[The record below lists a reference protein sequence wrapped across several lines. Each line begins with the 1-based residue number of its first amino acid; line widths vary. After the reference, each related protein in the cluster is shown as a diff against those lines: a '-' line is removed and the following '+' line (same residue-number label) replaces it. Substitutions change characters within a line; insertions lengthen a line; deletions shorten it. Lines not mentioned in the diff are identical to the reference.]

1 MDYRYRLLC
10 RNEAFVKGLGVMGL
24 VCRVDRLADLNN
36 LLTLVVMQLYLLR
49 RLVIKSIT
57 IYRELRLSSELLDL

>member
-1 MDYRYRLLC
+1 
-10 RNEAFVKGLGVMGL
+10 MGL
-24 VCRVDRLADLNN
+24 VCRVDRLAELNN